1 MKLWELKP
9 NQHCTVKNLSEVSE
23 SVSSKI
29 RDLGLLESESVGCLQ
44 WLPLGGPRVYKLVSG
59 IFALEK
65 SIAMS
70 IEVELES

>member
-1 MKLWELKP
+1 MTLWELKP
-9 NQHCTVKNLSEVSE
+9 NQHCKIKNLKEVSE

-29 RDLGLLESESVGCLQ
+29 RDLGILEAESVGCLQ
-44 WLPLGGPRVYKLVSG
+44 WLPMGGPRVYRLENG

-65 SIAMS
+65 SIANS